1 MGSKSGGREPRRG
14 SRRGSRGRGGAPRQ
28 YRTVIPSRDAVL
40 EVMEKAG
47 RPLSP
52 KSLHQGLGLVDDTDV
67 EAMSRRLAAM
77 VRDGQLLINRQG
89 RYCLTDHLPVVIG
102 RVSGHRDGYGFLVP
116 DDGGEDLFL
125 APRQMRSVMHG
136 DRAAVRPRVADG
148 DRQEATLVEVLERAR
163 TEMVGRYI
171 REQGLGFLVP
181 DDSRITHTMALLPGK
196 TGGAKPG
203 QIIVAEIVEYPGRD
217 TQAVGQ
223 VIDVLGDAGAPGVET
238 EMAIRAHG
246 LPHAWPEDARAEAAT
261 KGAHVASAHKR
272 DRLDLRDLPLV
283 TIDGADA
290 KDFDDAVFAEPT
302 KTGWRVLVAIADVAH
317 YVTPGS
323 ALDAEAR
330 ERGTSVYFAR
340 GVLPMLP
347 EALSNGLCSLN
358 PRVDRLCMVCEMW
371 LDPQGKVTRSR
382 FHEGLM
388 RSAARLTYLQVARA
402 MEDGDKQARASLGDL
417 LEPLGHLYDVY
428 RALAGA
434 RRRRGAVD
442 FDLPEIKVR
451 FDDAG
456 NVAALDPTFRRTA
469 HKVIE
474 ECMIAANVQAAG
486 FFRRHK
492 IPCLYRVHSGPEEE
506 KLERLNEFLEAF
518 GLRLR
523 PGKVKPG
530 DFRKIREAVA
540 GEPEEMLVE
549 SVLLRSMSQAVYQ
562 PNNIGHF
569 GLALEEYAHFTSP
582 IRRYPDLLVHRGIR
596 HVLRGGKPREFL
608 YGRSEMEGL
617 GRHCSHTERR
627 ADEATRD
634 AMDWLKCEFMVDK
647 IGETYQ
653 GMITG
658 VTNFGVFVQIPE
670 LQVDGL
676 VHVSQLGPD
685 YFKFDPAGHRLV
697 GERTGT
703 QFRLADPVA
712 VRVARV
718 DMEERQIDFDLA
730 DRPARKRRR

>member
-1 MGSKSGGREPRRG
+1 MSKKTSRGGGPRAARRRNAPRRY
-14 SRRGSRGRGGAPRQ
+14 Q
-28 YRTVIPSRDAVL
+28 TVIPTREAVL
-40 EVMEKAG
+40 DVMETAG

-52 KSLHQGLGLVDDTDV
+52 ESLFERLGLVDDTDV

-102 RVSGHRDGYGFLVP
+102 RVSGHRDGFGFLIP
-116 DDGGEDLFL
+116 DDGGDDLFL
-125 APRQMRSVMHG
+125 APRQMRLVMHG
-136 DRAAVRPRVADG
+136 DRAAVRPRITRG
-148 DRQEATLVEVLERAR
+148 DRREATLVEVLERGR
-163 TEMVGRYI
+163 TDLVGRYV
-171 REQGLGFLVP
+171 RERGLGFVVP
-181 DDSRITHTMALLPGK
+181 EDSRITHTMALLPGK

-203 QIIVAEIVEYPGRD
+203 QIVVAEIVEYPDRD
-217 TQAVGQ
+217 TQPVGR
-223 VIDVLGDAGAPGVET
+223 VIDVLGEAGAPGVET

-246 LPHAWPEDARAEAAT
+246 LPHAWPDDVLEEAAA

-272 DRLDLRDLPLV
+272 GRLDLRGLPLV

-290 KDFDDAVFAEPT
+290 KDFDDAVYAEPT
-302 KTGWRVLVAIADVAH
+302 RTGWRLLVAIADVAH
-317 YVTPGS
+317 YVTEGG

-330 ERGTSVYFAR
+330 DRGTSVYFAR

-347 EALSNGLCSLN
+347 ETLSNGLCSLN
-358 PRVDRLCMVCEMW
+358 PKVDRLCMVCEMW
-371 LDPQGKVTRSR
+371 LDEKGRITRSR
-382 FHEGLM
+382 FHEGVM
-388 RSAARLTYLQVARA
+388 RSAARLTYEQVARA
-402 MEDGDKQARASLGDL
+402 MEDGDPEVRGELDAVVT
-417 LEPLGHLYDVY
+417 PLGHLYDVY

-434 RRRRGAVD
+434 RGRRGAVD
-442 FDLPEIKVR
+442 FELPEIKVR

-456 NVAALDPTFRRTA
+456 NVAALDATHRRTA

-486 FFRRHK
+486 FLRRHK
-492 IPCLYRVHSGPEEE
+492 VPCLYRVHAGPEEE

-523 PGKVKPG
+523 PGKVKPA
-530 DFRKIREAVA
+530 DFRKVRAAVA
-540 GEPEEMLVE
+540 GRPEESLVE

-596 HVLRGGKPREFL
+596 HVLRGGKSRDFG
-608 YGRSEMEGL
+608 YGRGDMEGQ

-627 ADEATRD
+627 ADEATRE

-647 IGETYQ
+647 IGETYR
-653 GMITG
+653 GIIAG
-658 VTNFGVFVQIPE
+658 VTNFGIFVQIPE

-685 YFKFDPAGHRLV
+685 YFRFDAAGHCLV

-703 QFRLADPVA
+703 QYRLADPVA
-712 VRVARV
+712 IRVARV
-718 DMEERQIDFDLA
+718 DMEERQIDFELA
-730 DRPARKRRR
+730 DQPRRKRRR

>member
-1 MGSKSGGREPRRG
+1 
-14 SRRGSRGRGGAPRQ
+14 
-28 YRTVIPSRDAVL
+28 
-40 EVMEKAG
+40 
-47 RPLSP
+47 
-52 KSLHQGLGLVDDTDV
+52 
-67 EAMSRRLAAM
+67 MSRRLAAM
-77 VRDGQLLINRQG
+77 VRDGQLLTNRQG

-102 RVSGHRDGYGFLVP
+102 RVAGHRDGFGFLIP

-125 APRQMRSVMHG
+125 APRQMRLVMHG
-136 DRAAVRPRVADG
+136 DRAAVRPRMTRG
-148 DRQEATLVEVLERAR
+148 DRREATLVEVLERGR
-163 TEMVGRYI
+163 TELVGRYV
-171 REQGLGFLVP
+171 RERGLGFVVP
-181 DDSRITHTMALLPGK
+181 EDSRITHTMALLPGK

-203 QIIVAEIVEYPGRD
+203 QIVVAEIVEYPDRD
-217 TQAVGQ
+217 TQPVGR
-223 VIDVLGDAGAPGVET
+223 VIDVLGEAGAPGVET

-246 LPHAWPEDARAEAAT
+246 LPHAWPDDVLEEAAS
-261 KGAHVASAHKR
+261 KGAHVASTHKR
-272 DRLDLRDLPLV
+272 GRLDLRGLPLV

-290 KDFDDAVFAEPT
+290 KDFDDAVYAEPT
-302 KTGWRVLVAIADVAH
+302 RTGWRLLVAIADVAH
-317 YVTPGS
+317 YVSAGG
-323 ALDAEAR
+323 ALDEEAR

-347 EALSNGLCSLN
+347 ETLSNGLCSLN
-358 PRVDRLCMVCEMW
+358 PKVDRLCMVCEMW
-371 LDPQGKVTRSR
+371 LDDKGRVTRSR
-382 FHEGLM
+382 FHEGVM
-388 RSAARLTYLQVARA
+388 RSAARLTYEQVARA
-402 MEDGDKQARASLGDL
+402 MEDGDPEVRRE
-417 LEPLGHLYDVY
+417 LESVAAPLGHLYDVY

-442 FDLPEIKVR
+442 FELPEIKVR

-456 NVAALDPTFRRTA
+456 NVAALDPTHRRTA

-486 FFRRHK
+486 FLRRHK
-492 IPCLYRVHSGPEEE
+492 VPCLYRVHAGPEEE

-523 PGKVKPG
+523 PGKVKPA

-540 GEPEEMLVE
+540 GQPEESLVE

-596 HVLRGGKPREFL
+596 HVLRGGKPRDFG
-608 YGRSEMEGL
+608 YGRSDMEGL

-627 ADEATRD
+627 ADDATRE

-647 IGETYQ
+647 IGETYR
-653 GMITG
+653 GLIAG
-658 VTNFGVFVQIPE
+658 VTNFGIFVQIPE

-685 YFKFDPAGHRLV
+685 YFKFDPAGHCLA
-697 GERTGT
+697 GERTGAR
-703 QFRLADPVA
+703 FRLADAVT

-718 DMEERQIDFDLA
+718 DMEERQIDFELA
-730 DRPARKRRR
+730 DQPPRTRRR